1 MKSCIMRLMLPVL
14 PTKNSWNKFNA
25 RKNPFLSFEF
35 MNSLEQSGS
44 IGEDAG
50 WLPLHF
56 KLSDESFLYTF
67 IKSHSYGEFIFDWG
81 WAEAYERHSI
91 PYYPKLTSMIPFTPV
106 STSHFLVEGNL
117 LTKKDELLKQHD
129 DFMKGTNLSSAHFLY
144 IHQSERELFH
154 ENGYSLREG
163 LQYHF
168 TNQDFKNFD
177 DFLGHLKPKKA
188 KTIRNERIFPD
199 LTIKQFTGRDLT
211 PLEASRMFDYYCL
224 TIENKNSYAYLK
236 KDFFKLVFEH
246 LSDQVLFIEAYEGSE
261 PIAGS
266 LFFFD
271 EEKLYGRYWGS
282 KKYVHNL
289 HFELCYYQG
298 IDFCIERNLKIF
310 EAGAQGEHKI
320 ARGFSPTLIHS
331 AHKLQ
336 NPSFHAAVNEF
347 IQNEKIHVHKNKES
361 LSLLLPFKK

>member
-1 MKSCIMRLMLPVL
+1 MYDHCMFPTLPQ
-14 PTKNSWNKFNA
+14 KDSWTKFNLW
-25 RKNPFLSFEF
+25 KNPFLSYEF
-35 MNSLEQSGS
+35 MSSLERSGS

-67 IKSHSYGEFIFDWG
+67 IKSHSYGEFIFDWA
-81 WAEAYERHSI
+81 WAEAYERHGL

-106 STSHFLVEGNL
+106 STSHFLVKENL
-117 LTKKDELLKQHD
+117 IEKKAELLKQHD
-129 DFMKGTNLSSAHFLY
+129 AFLKGTNLSSAHFLY
-144 IHQSERELFH
+144 INQSELEMFQEH
-154 ENGYSLREG
+154 GYSLREG

-168 TNQDFKNFD
+168 TNQDYKSFD
-177 DFLGHLKPKKA
+177 DFLNLLKPKKA
-188 KTIRNERIFPD
+188 KTIRNERTFPE
-199 LTIKQFTGRDLT
+199 LSFRRFTGKNLT
-211 PLEASRMFDYYCL
+211 SREAERMFEYYCL

-236 KDFFKLVFEH
+236 KDFFKLVFNA
-246 LSDQVLFIEAYEGSE
+246 LSDQVLFIEAYQNEE

-271 EEKLYGRYWGS
+271 EEKLYGRYWGA
-282 KKYVHNL
+282 KRYVHNL

-298 IDFCIERNLKIF
+298 IDFCIERRLKIF

-320 ARGFSPTLIHS
+320 ARGFSPTIIHS

-336 NPSFHAAVNEF
+336 NVAFQSAVNEF
-347 IQNEKIHVHKNKES
+347 IQKEKGQVRKNHEA
-361 LSLLLPFKK
+361 LTRLLPFKRSM